1 MPEIRANGDCVT
13 FDLDMTRVHAGAR
26 LLIRCD
32 REGAVWVCVSNSQ
45 FSR

>member
-1 MPEIRANGDCVT
+1 MPEIRAYGDCVT

-32 REGAVWVCVSNSQ
+32 REDAVWVCVSNSQ